1 MNDDGKFFIL
11 AFIIGMLTMGAIS
24 ILLMILFIGQIY
36 LKTLLLLLLGF
47 IFSLAFFFSYKYRR
61 DYAIETYIDDCM
73 PSNIDNIKHIIDN
86 IFYKY
91 EKRYGKIKKRRVDVE
106 NNEVIIK
113 IRMFSGELI
122 CEKIDIRKYVER
134 KKMIKF
140 KKGV

>member
-1 MNDDGKFFIL
+1 MNDDDKFFIL
-11 AFIIGMLTMGAIS
+11 AFIIGMLTIGAIS

-36 LKTLLLLLLGF
+36 IKTLLLLGF

-61 DYAIETYIDDCM
+61 DYAIETYINECI

-91 EKRYGKIKKRRVDVE
+91 EKRYGKIKKRRVDVK

-134 KKMIKF
+134 KKLIKF